1 MTKKDKIISIISSV
15 FIFLIFPFIL
25 DEMLA
30 KMNPTTVFLIAM
42 FFYLPFLGYHI
53 YLVWKIFST
62 SKRTKKRLM
71 QQYGATLTATLKHTE
86 GLPLAKGVLVDVYY
100 GPEKILFKKDN
111 QEIARSKISD
121 IDCVTGEAMKSQMTT
136 GAVAG
141 KYILGG
147 LSGAVIG
154 SLIATTIYLVISYT
168 SDGSDKYVILDTAAS
183 GTFAHNVQKDFKQ
196 NDTSAPKSIEL

>member
-1 MTKKDKIISIISSV
+1 MSKKDKIISITAA
-15 FIFLIFPFIL
+15 IFLFIIL
-25 DEMLA
+25 PLPSKNDSVAFL
-30 KMNPTTVFLIAM
+30 TVKLLL
-42 FFYLPFLGYHI
+42 YLLFLGYSI
-53 YLVWKIFST
+53 YLVWKVFST
-62 SKRTKKRLM
+62 KKRTKKRLM

-111 QEIARSKISD
+111 QEISIARSKISD

-141 KYILGG
+141 KYIFGG
-147 LSGAVIG
+147 MSGAVLG